1 MKGMPFALL
10 ENMTWPYTYMFGK
23 LYVHVY
29 IGNNILQRKT
39 CHQDSFINYHVKS
52 IDHQLRMY
60 ILAVAAR
67 WGYVLRCLMMKM
79 NIAFVSYTILFFYIR
94 KNDSSLQKIGT

>member
-1 MKGMPFALL
+1 MPFALL
-10 ENMTWPYTYMFGK
+10 ENMTWPYTYIFGK

-39 CHQDSFINYHVKS
+39 CHQHSFINYHDKS
-52 IDHQLRMY
+52 IVQQLRMY
-60 ILAVAAR
+60 ILALAAR

-79 NIAFVSYTILFFYIR
+79 NIALVYYTIWFFIFGKMTHPCKR
-94 KNDSSLQKIGT
+94 